1 MSSALASKE
10 VTGSTKSKG
19 ASAVTA
25 AAETLRRGCG
35 SAAAPL
41 PQLSPKVKLGMGH
54 NGHVASSLVAAYAA
68 GGGERAQ
75 RPRGGEHVG

>member
-1 MSSALASKE
+1 MSSALAKKSKE

-54 NGHVASSLVAAYAA
+54 NDHVASSLVAAYAA
-68 GGGERAQ
+68 GGRRACSETS
-75 RPRGGEHVG
+75 G